1 MEKGLM
7 RRSKPGIHKLVNVL
21 RWFYWGPARKA
32 LSQLS
37 PEYLFQA
44 QKIIGFFA
52 YSVFRGIRNYLTGE
66 LKKSF
71 GGEWT
76 EEKIAKSVR
85 SSFDIYAGTQL
96 RMSGLDRLNNSNI
109 DKSITI
115 SGIGYLDKGL
125 EERKGVIILNPHF
138 GPFMSIMPALGH
150 RGYKVSQFALQG
162 EAPWGA
168 RKGMEKKIYDFK
180 VKCIEGNMPVK
191 FINAARGAFT
201 LREAIQALKN
211 NEIVLYPSTGRG
223 GSAFHAASI
232 MRRKSLF
239 SLTPFNLA
247 LKTGAA
253 LIPAF
258 VICEGKTTIVRFE
271 KSIAVEP
278 GATAE
283 SLIEKYAKVLESY
296 IEKFP
301 GHFLMYLYEVHL
313 NTKFGEAPFF
323 IE

>member
-7 RRSKPGIHKLVNVL
+7 RRSKPGIHKLVDVL

-37 PEYLFQA
+37 PENLFRA

-52 YSVFRGIRNYLTGE
+52 YSVFRGRRNYLTGE

-71 GGEWT
+71 GGEWA

-85 SSFDIYAGTQL
+85 SSFDIYASTQL
-96 RMSGLDRLNNSNI
+96 RMVSLDRLNNSNVE
-109 DKSITI
+109 KFITI
-115 SGIGYLDKGL
+115 AGTGYLDKGL

-138 GPFMSIMPALGH
+138 GPFMAIMPALGH
-150 RGYKVSQFALQG
+150 RGYKVSQLALQG
-162 EAPWGA
+162 EVPWGA
-168 RKGMEKKIYDFK
+168 RKGIEKKIYDLKF
-180 VKCIEGNMPVK
+180 KCIEGNMPVK
-191 FINAARGAFT
+191 FINAAKGSFI

-223 GSAFHAASI
+223 GAAFHAASL

-258 VICEGKTTIVRFE
+258 VMCEGKTTCVRLE
-271 KSIAVEP
+271 RPISVAA
-278 GATAE
+278 GDTAE
-283 SLIEKYAKVLESY
+283 GLVERYISLLDLYVAQHSE
-296 IEKFP
+296 
-301 GHFLMYLYEVHL
+301 HFLAYIYEVHR
-313 NTKFGEAPFF
+313 TTRMGGAPFF
-323 IE
+323 ID